1 MGLACDR
8 QPEEPR
14 EVASLGS
21 SSRDGRVRA
30 LRVSG
35 SNAAVLHSRHSP
47 DAAGM
52 EGEQRSARSARAGP
66 RGLRH
71 SQPPRRVPRAA
82 NKRPTGRP
90 CQAPRLPSRRC
101 PPGQASPARAAS
113 YRDPRPSQPQPGRC
127 SRGAG
132 SAHAAD
138 GRPRSPRLSSGPA
151 PGRSRRPLL
160 KDRQAARRTK
170 PARGHGP
177 PRAANL
183 VSRYSGV
190 ARRRPIG
197 GRAAPG
203 ATPALRP
210 PPGRRGDP
218 GLLGSAAP
226 GVWRPPRP
234 LTCSEPSSMGP
245 GRAKKVATP
254 RPCA

>member
-1 MGLACDR
+1 M
-8 QPEEPR
+8 
-14 EVASLGS
+14 GS
-21 SSRDGRVRA
+21 SGRHGRVRA
-30 LRVSG
+30 LRVPG

-52 EGEQRSARSARAGP
+52 EEGEQRSARSARAARRAPPP
-66 RGLRH
+66 RGR
-71 SQPPRRVPRAA
+71 STTPGCEARPPRRVPRAA

-101 PPGQASPARAAS
+101 PPGQACPARAAS

-203 ATPALRP
+203 ATLALRP
-210 PPGRRGDP
+210 PPGRR
-218 GLLGSAAP
+218 
-226 GVWRPPRP
+226 
-234 LTCSEPSSMGP
+234 
-245 GRAKKVATP
+245 
-254 RPCA
+254 

>member
-1 MGLACDR
+1 
-8 QPEEPR
+8 
-14 EVASLGS
+14 
-21 SSRDGRVRA
+21 
-30 LRVSG
+30 
-35 SNAAVLHSRHSP
+35 
-47 DAAGM
+47 M
-52 EGEQRSARSARAGP
+52 EGEQRSARSARAARARSTTPGSEAQPAAAP
-66 RGLRH
+66 R
-71 SQPPRRVPRAA
+71 PPSGEQKAD
-82 NKRPTGRP
+82 RP
-90 CQAPRLPSRRC
+90 CQAPRLPSRRY
-101 PPGQASPARAAS
+101 PPGQACPARAAS

-203 ATPALRP
+203 ATLALRP
-210 PPGRRGDP
+210 PPGRRGEP
-218 GLLGSAAP
+218 GLLGSAAA

-245 GRAKKVATP
+245 GRGQRKLRRLGPALNRP
-254 RPCA
+254 RCLSLRGAALPLPPPPPFK